1 MAPDRYSWAHCN
13 NSRGVSVI
21 RKALMV
27 GRGEWSGIITRANMC
42 TSNGCCGG
50 IIVAY
55 DCWWVAPFVRWF
67 GKQEAIEYITFG
79 D

>member
-27 GRGEWSGIITRANMC
+27 GRGGVVLLHEQICVRRMGVA
-42 TSNGCCGG
+42 GG
-50 IIVAY
+50 
-55 DCWWVAPFVRWF
+55 
-67 GKQEAIEYITFG
+67 
-79 D
+79 

>member
-1 MAPDRYSWAHCN
+1 
-13 NSRGVSVI
+13 
-21 RKALMV
+21 MV